1 MKYLLFVALALL
13 FFISSCNSN
22 IDKQTQ
28 KNAETSEIQRDFG
41 EIKRTGKLK
50 ALVTYS
56 ATSYFLY
63 RGQPMGYEYELLQR
77 LGKALDLDI
86 EIIVTKNLDQMI
98 EQLNRGKVDIIAHGL
113 TITTD
118 RKQKAAFTDYLY
130 LTRQVLV
137 QKKPDNWRQLS
148 WAENQKSLIHD
159 AIELI
164 GDTVSI
170 RKNSSYFNRI
180 KNLSREI
187 GGKIHI
193 DTLDG
198 NLSTDEII
206 KMVVDGKIK
215 YTIAD
220 ENLAKINASYYP
232 ILDIEVPVSFSQ
244 RIAWATRSNNSGLK
258 NALNKWIKKER
269 KNAEY
274 YVIYNKY
281 FKNSRDFRRRVKSD
295 FYSLNNQQISQY
307 DNLIKEN
314 AKKLNWDWRLLA
326 SLIYQESRFKP
337 KAKSWAGAKGL
348 MQMMP
353 ATAKEMGVK
362 NRTNPEDNLK
372 GGTKYLDHLY
382 ERFNDITDSVQR
394 IKFTMAAYN
403 CGYYHVRDAQK
414 LADKKKLD
422 RNVWD
427 NNVDEMILALSYPKN
442 YNLEIIDYGYV
453 RGVEPY
459 EYVDQ
464 IFKRYSHYQK
474 FISEKVNDMQTAM
487 RLK

>member
-1 MKYLLFVALALL
+1 MKNFILVAIILLVVFP
-13 FFISSCNSN
+13 SCKTEKEGQ
-22 IDKQTQ
+22 KQT
-28 KNAETSEIQRDFG
+28 ATVEVHRDFDD
-41 EIKRTGKLK
+41 IKRSGKLK

-77 LGKALDLDI
+77 LGKALELEIDI
-86 EIIVTKNLDQMI
+86 RVTKNLDNMVS
-98 EQLNRGKVDIIAHGL
+98 QLNRGAVDIVAHGL
-113 TITTD
+113 TITTE

-137 QKKPDNWRQLS
+137 QKKPDNWRQRS

-170 RKNSSYFNRI
+170 RKNSSYFDRI

-193 DTLDG
+193 DTLEG

-232 ILDIEVPVSFSQ
+232 ILNIDVPVSFSQ
-244 RIAWATRSNNSGLK
+244 RIAWATRSNNPELK
-258 NALNKWIKKER
+258 KALDEWIKKER

-281 FKNSRDFRRRVKSD
+281 FKNSRDFRRRIRSD
-295 FYSLNNQQISQY
+295 FYSLNNQQISKY
-307 DNLIKEN
+307 DQLIKEN
-314 AKKLNWDWRLLA
+314 AKKLNWDWRLLT
-326 SLIYQESRFKP
+326 SLVYQESRFEP
-337 KAKSWAGAKGL
+337 NAKSWAGAQGL

-362 NRTNPEDNLK
+362 NRTNPKDNLK
-372 GGTKYLDHLY
+372 GGTKYLNHLY
-382 ERFNDITDSVQR
+382 ERFADITDSVQR

-403 CGYYHVRDAQK
+403 CGYQHVRDAQK
-414 LADKKKLD
+414 LADLKKLD
-422 RNVWD
+422 RTIWDENVA
-427 NNVDEMILALSYPKN
+427 EMILALSYPKN
-442 YNLEIIDYGYV
+442 YNLDIIDYGYV
-453 RGVEPY
+453 RGIEPY
-459 EYVDQ
+459 KYVEQ
-464 IFKRYSHYQK
+464 IFKRYSHYQA
-474 FISEKVNDMQTAM
+474 FIAKNPLDLETAM
-487 RLK
+487 VF

>member
-1 MKYLLFVALALL
+1 MKYLSFLL
-13 FFISSCNSN
+13 LLIFFIAHACNNEENSQLN
-22 IDKQTQ
+22 QTLT
-28 KNAETSEIQRDFG
+28 KRDLPK
-41 EIKRTGKLK
+41 IKEQGKLK

-77 LGKALDLDI
+77 MGESLGLDI
-86 EIIVTKNLDQMI
+86 DIEVTKDLDQMI
-98 EQLNRGKVDIIAHGL
+98 EQLNNGKVDLIAHGL
-113 TITTD
+113 TITTE

-130 LTRQVLV
+130 LTQQVLV
-137 QKKPDNWRQLS
+137 QKKPDNWRKLS
-148 WAENQKSLIHD
+148 WAETQKSLIHD

-187 GGKIHI
+187 GGVIHI

-232 ILDIEVPVSFSQ
+232 ILNIDVPVSFSQ
-244 RIAWATRSNNSGLK
+244 RIAWAVRENSPKLK

-295 FYSLNNQQISQY
+295 FYSLNNQQISRY
-307 DNLIKEN
+307 DELIKQN
-314 AKKLNWDWRLLA
+314 AGKLNWDWRLLA

-337 KAKSWAGAKGL
+337 KAQSWAGAKGL

-362 NRTNPEDNLK
+362 NRTNPEDNLR
-372 GGTKYLDHLY
+372 GGAKYLKYLY
-382 ERFNDITDSVQR
+382 SRFDDITDSVQR

-414 LADKKKLD
+414 LAEKKKLNTTKWD
-422 RNVWD
+422 KNVE
-427 NNVDEMILALSYPKN
+427 EMILALSYPKN
-442 YNLEIIDYGYV
+442 YNLDFIEYGYV
-453 RGVEPY
+453 RGIEPY
-459 EYVDQ
+459 NYVNQ

-474 FISEKVNDMQTAM
+474 FIKNT
-487 RLK
+487 